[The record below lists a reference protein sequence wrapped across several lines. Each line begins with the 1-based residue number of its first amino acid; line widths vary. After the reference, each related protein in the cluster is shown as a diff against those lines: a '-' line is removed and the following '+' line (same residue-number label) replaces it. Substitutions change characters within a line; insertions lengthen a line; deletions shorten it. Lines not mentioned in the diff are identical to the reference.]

1 MRRAPTGVTGES
13 GEPFA
18 IALAGG
24 SLGRLGF
31 ADALGGGELG
41 APVIADTP
49 APLGTFGA
57 DGTSNA
63 SAGTLPS
70 SVHSDMPLFHTSD
83 VAEMRPTLSA
93 SSSSSVDITTMSS
106 PPTLTR

>member
-1 MRRAPTGVTGES
+1 VIGES
-13 GEPFA
+13 GDPFE

-24 SLGRLGF
+24 SFEALGF
-31 ADALGGGELG
+31 TGALAGGELG
-41 APVIADTP
+41 ADVTAETP

-70 SVHSDMPLFHTSD
+70 SAQSDIPFFQTND
-83 VAEMRPTLSA
+83 AAEMRPTLSA
-93 SSSSSVDITTMSS
+93 SSNSSVDITATSS